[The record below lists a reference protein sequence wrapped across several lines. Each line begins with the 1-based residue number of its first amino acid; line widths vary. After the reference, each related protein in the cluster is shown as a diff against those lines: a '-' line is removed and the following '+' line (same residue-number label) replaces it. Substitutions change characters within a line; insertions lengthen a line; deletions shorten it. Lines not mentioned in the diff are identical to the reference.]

1 MRWKWIVMG
10 VCGLIVVLIIAVV
23 VILSTYN
30 FNSLK
35 PQITKAAKEAT
46 GRELTLG
53 GDIRLKISLTPAL
66 VVENVSFQNAPWGS
80 RPEMAKI
87 KRFEVQVAL
96 IPLISKRIEL
106 KRLILV
112 EPDILVETDKSGK
125 SNLEFETPPKAVSE
139 KRKEDVPAKKEM
151 KLPALVVNEL
161 RITKAQ
167 VTYRDGRSGKTM
179 VVALETLTAAVAGL
193 ESPVTL
199 KLKGAYNSEPFEAE
213 GTLGPLAALTGEGKP
228 WPLQVTAKAFGHDSH
243 AGRFDQRRACPARYR
258 SWFRIE
264 GERSGDPGQGLR

>member
-96 IPLISKRIEL
+96 FPLISKRIEL

-125 SNLEFETPPKAVSE
+125 SNLEFETPKKAIPE
-139 KRKEDVPAKKEM
+139 KRKEDVPPK
-151 KLPALVVNEL
+151 
-161 RITKAQ
+161 
-167 VTYRDGRSGKTM
+167 
-179 VVALETLTAAVAGL
+179 
-193 ESPVTL
+193 
-199 KLKGAYNSEPFEAE
+199 
-213 GTLGPLAALTGEGKP
+213 
-228 WPLQVTAKAFGHDSH
+228 
-243 AGRFDQRRACPARYR
+243 RR
-258 SWFRIE
+258 
-264 GERSGDPGQGLR
+264 